1 MAGRPAAGH
10 RSCSMGELR
19 SESVR
24 SIIRRFVEDDDAQD
38 LVEYAYLCAFIGL
51 CGIVVWQNIVTLMG
65 THYTTANTEVEN
77 LWASPDP

>member
-1 MAGRPAAGH
+1 
-10 RSCSMGELR
+10 MGKLT

-24 SIIRRFVEDDDAQD
+24 STIRRFVEDDDAQD

-51 CGIVVWQNIVTLMG
+51 CAIAIWAEIVTLMG
-65 THYTTANTEVEN
+65 TQYTTANVEVEN